1 VHGTGKVYMCV
12 WSVYKTRVS
21 LWERPVC
28 NEIIT
33 CVNDVDAPN
42 EILCVSD
49 MVAPRGFT
57 NMCNDG
63 YSITDGIFM

>member
-1 VHGTGKVYMCV
+1 MCV
-12 WSVYKTRVS
+12 WSVYRTRVS
-21 LWERPVC
+21 LWERLVC

-42 EILCVSD
+42 ETLCVSD
-49 MVAPRGFT
+49 VVASNEFR

-63 YSITDGIFM
+63 YSITEGIFM